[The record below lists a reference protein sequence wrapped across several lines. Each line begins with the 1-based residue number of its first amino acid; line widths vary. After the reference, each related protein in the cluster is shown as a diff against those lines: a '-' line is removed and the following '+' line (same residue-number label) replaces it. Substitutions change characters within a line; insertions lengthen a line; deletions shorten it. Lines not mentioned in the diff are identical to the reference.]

1 MKILIIHFLGALI
14 FLTFSPA
21 SDWPKFRGPT
31 GDGHAN
37 VKSIPLNWSA
47 TENVKWKVPV
57 PGKGW
62 SSPVLSGGKI
72 YLTTA
77 FAEGD
82 NQDAAGVKR
91 ELRALC
97 FDAETGKTVWDT
109 KVFDQGA
116 SSKAI
121 HKKNSHASPTPI
133 IENGKVYVHFGHMGT
148 ACLDLKGKIIWTND
162 DLGYNPLHGNGG
174 TPIIVDELLIS
185 EALI

>member
-1 MKILIIHFLGALI
+1 MKILIIHFLGALF

-37 VKSIPLNWSA
+37 VKSIPLKWNA

-91 ELRALC
+91 ELEPFALMLRLAKQFGTLKFLIREPLPKPFIRRIPMRVRLRSLRMVKCMCILGTWELRA
-97 FDAETGKTVWDT
+97 
-109 KVFDQGA
+109 
-116 SSKAI
+116 SI
-121 HKKNSHASPTPI
+121 
-133 IENGKVYVHFGHMGT
+133 
-148 ACLDLKGKIIWTND
+148 LKGR
-162 DLGYNPLHGNGG
+162 
-174 TPIIVDELLIS
+174 
-185 EALI
+185 